1 MPLLPDEILNKRYRI
16 ISLLG
21 SGPYGSTYY
30 AYDIEAQQEVAIK
43 EYLDPSV
50 ETQKRFRE
58 VARQLSTL
66 NHPQLPKFV
75 DHFAL
80 KDSGQYLVSQFV
92 GSVNLQELLDQY
104 GPLPSDIVI
113 GYLQEACRPLGY
125 LHERNKL
132 HLDIKPANIRL
143 TPAGDVFLVDSGLL
157 GLGIRPHE
165 GGFGSPEQQAQTDV
179 SAASDIYSLGA
190 TLYSLLCGRTPPNA
204 LSRESGLESM
214 PAAREVN
221 PDVEPYLSLVASRA
235 MSMRPDARY
244 DTVQDFS
251 QALNRPAGLRV
262 PQVETLRRT
271 QDNVTVAPPPRLPQ
285 NRRRQIERRT
295 IVGLL
300 GLLLVIIAVGFG
312 FGVYNLGGPDQI
324 SESAATATLES
335 AVVAALTAIAPTAT
349 PIPIPTDPPT
359 PTPEPFISETGSQML
374 YIPEGIFTMG
384 SDESEE
390 RDVQPAHLVRLDAYF
405 IDETEVTNGEYAQ
418 CVEDGIC
425 DPPDSPNATYHSP
438 YFGDANFDDY
448 PVIFVS
454 WYDADTFCQW
464 RGARLPS
471 EAEWEKAAGFD
482 TVEGVKYV
490 YPWGDAFD
498 GTRLNFC
505 DQNCPRDFR
514 DAVVDDGHQDTAPV
528 GSYSN
533 GRSPLGLA
541 DMSGNVMEW
550 VADWYS
556 SRAYSESGD
565 TNPLGPLEGDFKV
578 MRGGSWLSEA
588 ADVAV
593 TSRDSFDPLVTRANL
608 GFRCAMN
615 PP

>member
-1 MPLLPDEILNKRYRI
+1 MPLLPEEILNKRYRI
-16 ISLLG
+16 VGILG
-21 SGPYGSTYY
+21 SGLYGTTYY
-30 AYDIEAQQEVAIK
+30 AFDIEAQQEVAIK

-50 ETQKRFRE
+50 DTQKRFRE
-58 VARQLSTL
+58 VARQLSAL
-66 NHPQLPKFV
+66 SHPQLPKFV

-80 KDSGQYLVSQFV
+80 KDMGQYLVSTFV
-92 GSVNLQELLDQY
+92 EGVNLRQLLEQY
-104 GPLPSDIVI
+104 GPLPSDVVI
-113 GYLQEACRPLGY
+113 GYLQEACRPLTY
-125 LHERNKL
+125 LHERNRL

-143 TPAGDVFLVDSGLL
+143 TPAGEVFLVDSGLL

-165 GGFGSPEQQAQTDV
+165 TGFGSPEQQAQTEV

-190 TLYSLLCGRTPPNA
+190 TLYVLLCGETPPNA

-214 PAAREVN
+214 SAAREVN

-235 MSMRPDARY
+235 MSLRPDARY
-244 DTVQDFS
+244 DTAAEFS
-251 QALNRPAGLRV
+251 NALNRPAGLRE
-262 PQVETLRRT
+262 PQVEKLRRT
-271 QDNVTVAPPPRLPQ
+271 QDNVSVAPPPRLPQ
-285 NRRRQIERRT
+285 SRRRQMERRT
-295 IVGLL
+295 IFALL
-300 GLLLVIIAVGFG
+300 ALLLAVIALGIGFG
-312 FGVYNLGGPDQI
+312 AYNLGGPDSI

-349 PIPIPTDPPT
+349 PIPIPTEPPT
-359 PTPEPFISETGSQML
+359 PTPEPFITETGSRML
-374 YIPEGIFTMG
+374 YIPEGIFSMG
-384 SDESEE
+384 DDESEE
-390 RDVQPAHLVRLDAYF
+390 RDAKPAHLVRLDAYF
-405 IDETEVTNGEYAQ
+405 IDETEATNGAYAQ
-418 CVEDGIC
+418 CVEDGAC
-425 DPPDSPNATYHSP
+425 DPPDSPNATYHSA
-438 YFGDANFDDY
+438 YFGDPNFDDY

-482 TVEGVKYV
+482 PVEGVKYI

-514 DAVVDDGHQDTAPV
+514 DSAVDDRHQDTAPA

-541 DMSGNVMEW
+541 DMAGNVMEW
-550 VADWYS
+550 VADWYD
-556 SRAYSESGD
+556 SRTYGESGD

-578 MRGGSWLSEA
+578 IRGGSWLSEA
-588 ADVAV
+588 ADVTV
-593 TSRDSFDPLVTRANL
+593 TGRDSFDPLVTRANL
-608 GFRCAMN
+608 GFRCAMD